1 MRTSRRELLGLV
13 LVTGC
18 SAAPTPP
25 APPLPPPPVDPDI
38 ALAAAAV
45 LREQVLLRAYDAAL
59 LAAPSLTARLA
70 PLRAEHAEHL
80 AALAA
85 ATAASPAPVLSPSAR
100 PSPAAAVPVTQIP
113 TVLAGLVQAERT
125 AATGHAGDV
134 AAASRALAGLLAALS
149 ASEASHPVAL
159 G

>member
-1 MRTSRRELLGLV
+1 MRTSRRELLGLL

-25 APPLPPPPVDPDI
+25 APPPPPVDPDL
-38 ALAAAAV
+38 ALRAAAAV
-45 LREQVLLRAYDAAL
+45 REQVLLRAYDAAL
-59 LAAPSLTARLA
+59 LAAPSLTSRLT

-80 AALAA
+80 AALAERSRASA
-85 ATAASPAPVLSPSAR
+85 APAVSPTAPPAPA
-100 PSPAAAVPVTQIP
+100 PSPAVPVP
-113 TVLAGLVQAERT
+113 DSRTVLAGLVRAERT
-125 AATGHAGDV
+125 AATGHAADV

-159 G
+159 A